1 MDSGT
6 EITIALL
13 AKKIDDQA
21 RFTRSVTIICTLA
34 VLGVMFYTLTEVFT
48 NLPQAVVLH
57 YMANLE
63 PIVKEW
69 HAAESN
75 IRAGNENRSAL
86 RAAEEKA
93 AGAKVKAEA
102 AK

>member
-21 RFTRSVTIICTLA
+21 RFTRSVTIICTLSI
-34 VLGVMFYTLTEVFT
+34 LGVMFYTLTEVFSG
-48 NLPQAVVLH
+48 LPQAVVLH
-57 YMANLE
+57 YMANIE

-69 HAAESN
+69 HAAEANMRSVAN
-75 IRAGNENRSAL
+75 PQVRSGEN
-86 RAAEEKA
+86 
-93 AGAKVKAEA
+93 
-102 AK
+102 

>member
-6 EITIALL
+6 EITIAIL

-21 RFTRSVTIICTLA
+21 RFTRSVVIICTLA

-48 NLPQAVVLH
+48 SLPQAVVLH

-75 IRAGNENRSAL
+75 IRASNKVQNASAS
-86 RAAEEKA
+86 AAAQDK
-93 AGAKVKAEA
+93 EA
-102 AK
+102 TGK

>member
-21 RFTRSVTIICTLA
+21 RFTRSVTVICTLA
-34 VLGVMFYTLTEVFT
+34 MLGVMFYGLTEVF
-48 NLPQAVVLH
+48 NSLPQATILH
-57 YMANLE
+57 YMANIE

-69 HAAESN
+69 HAAD
-75 IRAGNENRSAL
+75 
-86 RAAEEKA
+86 
-93 AGAKVKAEA
+93 EA
-102 AK
+102 FARYQQHCELMKEWSS

>member
-21 RFTRSVTIICTLA
+21 RFTRSVTIICTLSI
-34 VLGVMFYTLTEVFT
+34 LGVMFYTMTEVFSG
-48 NLPQAVVLH
+48 LPQAVVLH
-57 YMANLE
+57 YMANIE

-75 IRAGNENRSAL
+75 MHANRGQVQSG
-86 RAAEEKA
+86 EH
-93 AGAKVKAEA
+93 
-102 AK
+102 

>member
-21 RFTRSVTIICTLA
+21 RFTRSVTIICTLSI
-34 VLGVMFYTLTEVFT
+34 LGVMFYTLTEVFGG
-48 NLPQAVVLH
+48 LPQAVVLH
-57 YMANLE
+57 YMANIE

-69 HAAESN
+69 KTAESN
-75 IRAGNENRSAL
+75 L
-86 RAAEEKA
+86 RTNPNT
-93 AGAKVKAEA
+93 KVHSGEQ
-102 AK
+102 

>member
-21 RFTRSVTIICTLA
+21 RFSRSVTIICTLA
-34 VLGVMFYTLTEVFT
+34 ILGVLFYTSTEMFAS
-48 NLPQAVVLH
+48 LPQAVILH
-57 YMANLE
+57 YMANIE

-69 HAAESN
+69 NAAQSN
-75 IRAGNENRSAL
+75 L
-86 RAAEEKA
+86 RANQSN
-93 AGAKVKAEA
+93 EA
-102 AK
+102 REAREAR

>member
-21 RFTRSVTIICTLA
+21 RFSRSVTIICTLS
-34 VLGVMFYTLTEVFT
+34 VLGVLFYSTTEMFSS
-48 NLPQAVVLH
+48 LPQAVILH
-57 YMANLE
+57 YMANIE

-69 HAAESN
+69 NAAQSN
-75 IRAGNENRSAL
+75 L
-86 RAAEEKA
+86 RAVQKNE
-93 AGAKVKAEA
+93 GR
-102 AK
+102 